1 MGRVLRIGAGVMGV
15 LLVVMTVGLWILRR
29 VESTT
34 DLMLVKEIKI
44 TQSSSG
50 PIGSDRLAIEASNG
64 KYDKPLTPF
73 FYYSYPD
80 PIWTR
85 DGQWGYFVG
94 YETATSKPAIYRLK
108 SDGCCFERVVD
119 SMGKYDFSRISVSPN
134 GEWLGVNS
142 INRQT
147 QTNPTLL
154 LIHLPSQKIRDLG
167 EEVLRPIMESGQF
180 SWDSERFG
188 FSAVMEENDPTNNV
202 WDVVHHFQLSLST
215 GQLEDFD
222 LKYGGWVYPNMYLEE
237 DLVVVK
243 GLHRHFHINRDGSNP
258 DFYIQLAHGEILPSG
273 YEEYLEAWLPSHNL
287 LILSSQTSWDRQKL
301 WGFPLEGGAPYWT
314 LENVQFTGV
323 SRDGELIFLQGW
335 NGVLYNM
342 PAKGGNLE
350 TVGELAIIY
359 RSHLSIFDWSK
370 AGNWVL
376 TEFIDFMTSNPIVWD
391 NSRNLKTR
399 QPSTYSEGSHFLQWF
414 TPPTKPSQPVLLLI
428 VGMGLIGISIFG
440 KRPFHLFRQRR
451 RPAA

>member
-1 MGRVLRIGAGVMGV
+1 MMGRVLRIGAGVMGV
-15 LLVVMTVGLWILRR
+15 LLVVMTAGLWTLRR
-29 VESTT
+29 VESTA

-44 TQSSSG
+44 AQSSSG

-64 KYDKPLTPF
+64 KYNKALTPF

-119 SMGKYDFSRISVSPN
+119 SMEKYDFSRISVSPN

-142 INRQT
+142 INRLT

-167 EEVLRPIMESGQF
+167 EEVLGPIRESGQF
-180 SWDSERFG
+180 SWDGERFG
-188 FSAVMEENDPTNNV
+188 FTMTEENDPTNLD
-202 WDVVHHFQLSLST
+202 WDIIQHYQLSLLT
-215 GQLEDFD
+215 GQLENFD

-243 GLHRHFHINRDGSNP
+243 GLHRHFHIDRDGNNP
-258 DFYIQLAHGEILPSG
+258 DFYIQLARGEILPSG

-287 LILSSQTSWDRQKL
+287 LILSTQTSWNQQKL

-314 LENVQFTGV
+314 LENLHFTGT
-323 SRDGELIFLQGW
+323 SRDGGRLFFLGRY
-335 NGVLYNM
+335 GELYNM
-342 PAKGGNLE
+342 PVQGGDLE
-350 TVGELAIIY
+350 TVGEMAIRY
-359 RSHLSIFDWSK
+359 HHFVSIFDWSK

-376 TEFIDFMTSNPIVWD
+376 TELVDVKSSNPVVWD
-391 NSRNLKTR
+391 SSHNLKAR

-428 VGMGLIGISIFG
+428 IGIGLIGIGIFG
-440 KRPFHLFRQRR
+440 KRPYHLMRQRR